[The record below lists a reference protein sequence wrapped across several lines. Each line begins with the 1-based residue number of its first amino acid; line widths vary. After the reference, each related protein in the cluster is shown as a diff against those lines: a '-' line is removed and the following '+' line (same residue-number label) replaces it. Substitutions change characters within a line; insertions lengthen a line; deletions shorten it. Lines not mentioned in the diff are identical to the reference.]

1 MKCKI
6 FIIIFCCLLCLF
18 GGGKRKS
25 LEQNELYLNI
35 DKIEEDTYLEK
46 RNNPESIYQSIN
58 GFVYLLDNADLYK
71 VSVKD
76 KKEKKIKTSI
86 RSFLVTQH
94 YIVYCNENA
103 TLRIC
108 DLDGNNDKKLYSNVD
123 VCTIGED
130 ENILLLSGHI
140 ENWSIGEYD
149 LNTNKFKEVEIQGN
163 TSPKHTCFCDNKFI
177 YADLYDISTVDI
189 ETGNVKE
196 LLSLYGKKEAVAQVT
211 CMYISN
217 DKIYYGIK
225 ALKKNYSYMTG
236 LWRMNLDGKDKEQ
249 LEKQEIN
256 DICFIGEEY
265 IILD

>member
-6 FIIIFCCLLCLF
+6 FIIFFCCLLCLF
-18 GGGKRKS
+18 GCGKRNS

-130 ENILLLSGHI
+130 ENILLL
-140 ENWSIGEYD
+140 WSY
-149 LNTNKFKEVEIQGN
+149 
-163 TSPKHTCFCDNKFI
+163 
-177 YADLYDISTVDI
+177 
-189 ETGNVKE
+189 
-196 LLSLYGKKEAVAQVT
+196 
-211 CMYISN
+211 
-217 DKIYYGIK
+217 
-225 ALKKNYSYMTG
+225 
-236 LWRMNLDGKDKEQ
+236 
-249 LEKQEIN
+249 
-256 DICFIGEEY
+256 
-265 IILD
+265 